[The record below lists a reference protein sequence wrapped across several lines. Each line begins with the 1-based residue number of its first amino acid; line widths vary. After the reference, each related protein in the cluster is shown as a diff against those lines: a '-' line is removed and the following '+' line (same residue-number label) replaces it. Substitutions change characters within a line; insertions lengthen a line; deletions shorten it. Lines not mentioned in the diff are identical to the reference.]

1 MAKFGYL
8 VSGVLAATSAT
19 SVASAQE
26 VTASGGAVAG
36 TILSASVE
44 VDPGAT
50 ATIITVPENGRFVLT
65 LICARLV
72 REIPFSGSTFGF
84 IAQTPPDGTYCQSLL
99 PGVALNP
106 GEDITC
112 SAPERAINCQ
122 ASGVLSKHQGARSG
136 DLP

>member
-8 VSGVLAATSAT
+8 ASGVVTAVLAT
-19 SVASAQE
+19 SVASAQD

-36 TILSASVE
+36 NILSGSVE
-44 VDPGAT
+44 VDPSAT

-65 LICARLV
+65 LICSDPGG
-72 REIPFSGSTFGF
+72 EIPFNGSTFGF
-84 IAQTPPDGTYCQSLL
+84 IAQTPIGTGRTGCQSLL

-112 SAPERAINCQ
+112 TNP
-122 ASGVLSKHQGARSG
+122 LH
-136 DLP
+136 

>member
-8 VSGVLAATSAT
+8 VSGLVVAVSAT
-19 SVASAQE
+19 SVASAQD
-26 VTASGGAVAG
+26 VTVSGGAVAG

-50 ATIITVPENGRFVLT
+50 ATIIAVPENGRFVLT
-65 LICARLV
+65 LICSGPLASEV
-72 REIPFSGSTFGF
+72 PFSGSTFGL
-84 IAQTPPDGTYCQSLL
+84 IAKTPSGSGGGTCQSLL

-112 SAPERAINCQ
+112 TNPINESTNCQ
-122 ASGVLSKHQGARSG
+122 ASGVLSKH
-136 DLP
+136 

>member
-8 VSGVLAATSAT
+8 ASGVVAAMLAT

-26 VTASGGAVAG
+26 VTVSGGAVAG
-36 TILSASVE
+36 KILSGSVE
-44 VDPGAT
+44 VGPNAT

-65 LICARLV
+65 LICSGPLIS
-72 REIPFSGSTFGF
+72 ELPFYGSTFGF
-84 IAQTPPDGTYCQSLL
+84 IAQTPPGSGSGRCESLL

-112 SAPERAINCQ
+112 TNTFSSTTNCQ
-122 ASGVLSKHQGARSG
+122 ASGVLSKR
-136 DLP
+136 